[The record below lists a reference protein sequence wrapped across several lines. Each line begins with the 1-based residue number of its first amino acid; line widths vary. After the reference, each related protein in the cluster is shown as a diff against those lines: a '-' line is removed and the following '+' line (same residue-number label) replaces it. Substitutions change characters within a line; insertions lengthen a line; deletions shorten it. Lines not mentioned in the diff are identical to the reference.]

1 MGLWPRLFLRRLANL
16 FSIFSVLPFPYMP
29 FSVEH
34 QEFSGPL
41 ALLLGLIDEQ
51 KLVISEV
58 SLAKVADEFLV
69 YVDGN
74 EVPSDELADF
84 LLVASR
90 LIYLKSRALMP
101 YLKIDEEDAAAAK
114 LEDQL
119 RLYQEFVAA
128 AAKLEERYMV
138 NVMYRRP
145 FVKQKFKIQ
154 DLTPEFTLPKNVTLE
169 SLFEAFKVVLK
180 RLEPFFALQETSME
194 RVKTVEER
202 MGELKAVLA
211 TRAKVSFRDVIANA
225 GSKVEIVV
233 SFLALLELL
242 RRKHLVA
249 KQDDHAGEIVLEV
262 YE

>member
-1 MGLWPRLFLRRLANL
+1 M
-16 FSIFSVLPFPYMP
+16 LPFSYMP

-58 SLAKVADEFLV
+58 SLAKVADEFLK
-69 YVDGN
+69 YIDDN

-138 NVMYRRP
+138 NAMYRRP
-145 FVKQKFKIQ
+145 FVKIRSVREVEAAFVM
-154 DLTPEFTLPKNVTLE
+154 PRNVSLE
-169 SLFEAFKVVLK
+169 SLYEAFKIVLK

-202 MGELKAVLA
+202 MDELKAVLA

-242 RRKHLVA
+242 RRKHIVA
-249 KQDDHAGEIVLEV
+249 TQDEHAGEIVLGT